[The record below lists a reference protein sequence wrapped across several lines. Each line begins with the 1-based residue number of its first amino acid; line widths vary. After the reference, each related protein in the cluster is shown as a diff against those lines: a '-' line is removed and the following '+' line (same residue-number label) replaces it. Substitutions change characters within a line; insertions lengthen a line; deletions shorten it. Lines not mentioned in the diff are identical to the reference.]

1 MSDINASILQFCSEV
16 GADPLMVQGAGG
28 NVSWKEGDTL
38 WIKASG
44 TWLSEANIND
54 IFVAVDYFSL
64 KQAIHQGNYSAP
76 INMKH
81 VSKLKPS
88 IETMLHALVPSKV
101 VVHLHSIEI
110 LSHLVRDHCE
120 MDIARVLEGQFRY
133 ALVNYYK
140 PGADLAAAV
149 SLALKNDSSCS
160 ILFLKNHGIVIG
172 GQDVEEVRQL
182 LYQLT
187 QMFHTPISSRT
198 YFDLPV
204 SEVCGYV
211 PVIDMEIH
219 RLAIESQL
227 MKMVQD
233 SWALYPDH
241 VVFLGPKPYVFSNWD
256 EFRQTTRM
264 TQELPELIFIKNKG
278 VFVFGTI
285 SRAKRAQLR
294 CYYDVLSRQTLE
306 TNLKPLSNAQVD
318 DILNWDAEKYRMLL
332 AKDLSV

>member
-1 MSDINASILQFCSEV
+1 MSDIKASILQFCCEL

-44 TWLSEANIND
+44 TRLSEAHLND

-64 KQAIHQGNYSAP
+64 KQSIHQGNYSAS

-110 LSHLVRDHCE
+110 LSHLVRAHCE
-120 MDIARVLEGQFRY
+120 MEIARVLEGKFHY

-172 GQDVEEVRQL
+172 GENVEEVRQL
-182 LYQLT
+182 LNQLT
-187 QMFHTPISSRT
+187 HMLRTPISNNT
-198 YFDLPV
+198 TFFDLPV

-211 PVIDMEIH
+211 PVIDREIH

-227 MKMVQD
+227 LKMVQN

-241 VVFLGPKPYVFSNWD
+241 VVFLGPKPYVFSSWD
-256 EFRQTTRM
+256 EFRQANKI
-264 TQELPELIFIKNKG
+264 TQEPPELVFIKNKG
-278 VFVFGTI
+278 VFVFGSM

-294 CYYDVLSRQTLE
+294 CYYDVLCRQTADTHL
-306 TNLKPLSNAQVD
+306 LPLSNAQVD
-318 DILNWDAEKYRMLL
+318 DIVNWDAEKYRILL
-332 AKDLSV
+332 AKDLT